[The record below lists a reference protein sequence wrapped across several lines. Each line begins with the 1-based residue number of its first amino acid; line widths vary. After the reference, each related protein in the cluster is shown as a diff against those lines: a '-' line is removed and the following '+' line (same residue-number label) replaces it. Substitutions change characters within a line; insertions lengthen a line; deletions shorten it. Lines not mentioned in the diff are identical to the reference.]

1 MKLVLI
7 FSILGLSPLFSQTT
21 ETPTSDPI
29 QTQAQK
35 TDLNDPASSE
45 KRNSNEITVEIIKHI
60 KAIFTASSTAID
72 EKSATAAI
80 KNINEST
87 EKILSLKE
95 LLEAT
100 EKPTA
105 EEKKQCAVHM
115 LKSESEISEILKK
128 MSQTFDNNQEEINKL
143 IEPPLSKSKAKI
155 APTMMLI
162 NRYYPHDEMLGYIN
176 ALKES
181 K

>member
-7 FSILGLSPLFSQTT
+7 FSILGLFPLFSQTT
-21 ETPTSDPI
+21 ETPTSDLI
-29 QTQAQK
+29 QAQTQKIGQ
-35 TDLNDPASSE
+35 DDPTSSE
-45 KRNSNEITVEIIKHI
+45 KRNSNEVTVKIMEQI

-72 EKSATAAI
+72 EKSAKAAI
-80 KNINEST
+80 KSINEST
-87 EKILSLKE
+87 EKILGLKE
-95 LLEAT
+95 VLEIT
-100 EKPTA
+100 EKPTE

-115 LKSESEISEILKK
+115 LKYESEISEILKQ

-162 NRYYPHDEMLGYIN
+162 NKYYPHDEMLGYIN